1 MFILSLS
8 LVMLKQAYRA
18 KGNNESLY
26 EASLYIIHLRLAV
39 YNILIVRKPVF
50 ETSDM
55 VMLNPAYSAKET
67 I

>member
-26 EASLYIIHLRLAV
+26 EASLHIIHLHLAV

-50 ETSDM
+50 GARDM
-55 VMLNPAYSAKET
+55 VMLKQAYSATET